1 MNEARLSLNFEEY
14 SSKNVRCLFF
24 EFNQRGSVSCSFR
37 DGCVDKFEKMVE
49 LFMERI
55 SDRNCHK

>member
-1 MNEARLSLNFEEY
+1 
-14 SSKNVRCLFF
+14 
-24 EFNQRGSVSCSFR
+24 VSCSFR
-37 DGCVDKFEKMVE
+37 DGFVDKFEKMVE